1 MTACVMM
8 NHEYIVPMTDQTRD
22 ITLYS
27 RSSNG
32 LNGGNCQPLE
42 GIPNSSLSTSL
53 KPEMH
58 FLSPCFVWSEV
69 VGGDGSPEIA
79 FTDSPEIPL
88 DILKNLTVEMLTSG
102 VWAVGQGVRDPVGGS
117 IEFLLV
123 PLIRL
128 FYTLLVM
135 GVFEDKDLGKILRLI
150 EPEVF
155 SISGETLEEKE
166 TRREDEDE
174 DEWKWDNKNEND
186 TPKQGLLQMKLPE
199 AVKLEVKK

>member
-1 MTACVMM
+1 M
-8 NHEYIVPMTDQTRD
+8 NHEYIVPMTDQTRK
-22 ITLYS
+22 ITLYP

-42 GIPNSSLSTSL
+42 GVSNTSLTTSL
-53 KPEMH
+53 KPQMC
-58 FLSPCFVWSEV
+58 FSSPCFVWS
-69 VGGDGSPEIA
+69 GGEEGEGAAEMA
-79 FTDSPEIPL
+79 FTNSPEIPL

-102 VWAVGQGVRDPVGGS
+102 VWAVEQGVRDPVGGS
-117 IEFLLV
+117 IEHLLV

-135 GVFEDKDLGKILRLI
+135 GVFEDEDLVEVLRLI

-155 SISGETLEEKE
+155 SKRAETFEKGEKE
-166 TRREDEDE
+166 PSDEGE
-174 DEWKWDNKNEND
+174 GGNKKEND

-199 AVKLEVKK
+199 AVKVQVKK